1 MAKNIY
7 VKNNIAAFR
16 YDLPELNSK
25 EKRCDAI
32 LIEFNSN
39 GNTIWV
45 IECKNTLS
53 RRSVNEAMEQINKC
67 VEAIKYINNC
77 KIKKYIF
84 CNKVK
89 QESVILI
96 KNKFKKEKVNYYKMD
111 QQSSDVNIEII
122 NAIKSINACE
132 IK

>member
-1 MAKNIY
+1 MVKNIY
-7 VKNNIAAFR
+7 VKDNIAAFR
-16 YDLPELNSK
+16 YDLPELNSN

-32 LIEFNSN
+32 LVEFNLN
-39 GNTIWV
+39 GNTIWI
-45 IECKNTLS
+45 IECKNTLN
-53 RRSVNEAMEQINKC
+53 RRSANEAIEQIKKSI
-67 VEAIKYINNC
+67 EAIKYINNC
-77 KIKKYIF
+77 EIKKYIF

-89 QESVILI
+89 QEGVTLI

-111 QQSSDVNIEII
+111 QKSNNVNTQII